1 MKFLLTI
8 FLFSILFIGC
18 QENNRNYYS
27 FQDNKWN
34 SKDLIKFNI
43 DVLDS
48 TKKYSTNIALRH
60 TTSYKFQNIIVF
72 THQFFND
79 KKIKTD
85 TLNIFLAE
93 EGGRWLGKGKGGIK
107 ELDYTYKN
115 NTIYRKGKHSFE
127 VELAMRKQ
135 DLMEIKE
142 LHNISE
148 ISLYLLEENEK

>member
-1 MKFLLTI
+1 M
-8 FLFSILFIGC
+8 
-18 QENNRNYYS
+18 
-27 FQDNKWN
+27 
-34 SKDLIKFNI
+34 
-43 DVLDS
+43 
-48 TKKYSTNIALRH
+48 RH

-72 THQFFND
+72 AHQFFND

-127 VELAMRKQ
+127 VELVEIVVVVNVIVVGNVVVVIDDIKLLYWL
-135 DLMEIKE
+135 LMDF
-142 LHNISE
+142 
-148 ISLYLLEENEK
+148 